1 MAVGDWVVPGAALA
15 LVVIVGIAS
24 VALDDI
30 VLAILRPPG
39 RARVSRWTRLR
50 SKNSRESPVTSV
62 PSEACASDLGCG
74 RAARLSRETDIGP
87 VDRPRSMPAI
97 RY

>member
-30 VLAILRPPG
+30 VLAILRPPAEQG
-39 RARVSRWTRLR
+39 
-50 SKNSRESPVTSV
+50 
-62 PSEACASDLGCG
+62 
-74 RAARLSRETDIGP
+74 
-87 VDRPRSMPAI
+87 
-97 RY
+97 